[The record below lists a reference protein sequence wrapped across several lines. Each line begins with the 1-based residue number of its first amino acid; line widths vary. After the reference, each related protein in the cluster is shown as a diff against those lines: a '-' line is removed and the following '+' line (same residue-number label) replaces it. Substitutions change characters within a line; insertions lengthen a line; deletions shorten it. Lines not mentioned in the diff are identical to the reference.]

1 MKTFKNNKILIA
13 TGGTGGHVFPAYS
26 LTRNLIKNNYK
37 VEIVTDQR
45 GFKFLE
51 KYKDL
56 KLIINN
62 STTIFNKKFTSIIWS
77 LFIIFFFLLKIS
89 DNFI

>member
-1 MKTFKNNKILIA
+1 MQTYKNKILIA

-26 LTRNLIKNNYK
+26 LAKNLIKNNYK

-45 GFKFLE
+45 GSKFLE

-62 STTIFNKKFTSIIWS
+62 STTVCEPM
-77 LFIIFFFLLKIS
+77 
-89 DNFI
+89 